1 MSWVADRARNM
12 SRRNR
17 VFAILA
23 IAAACGT
30 LLTIPASVGAAPFVH
45 GSGNPAPRQL
55 PSASPTSRSP
65 GGAAAV
71 GALFTV
77 TNGQLDTH
85 ICTAS
90 VVHSTHGDLAVTAA
104 HCLDGIQGQV
114 VFAPGYD
121 NGKSPFG
128 TWPVTAVYTDQAWQS
143 SQNPDDDFAFVKL
156 SRASGGAAIEHVTG
170 AEQLGI
176 GWQVPALVHV
186 TGYPDD
192 TEQPI
197 TCTNWARAFS
207 STQLEF
213 DCADFTDGTSGSPL
227 LAKVSGSSG
236 YGTVIGVIGGYEEGG
251 NTPDVSY
258 ASAFGAS
265 VEALYHTAE
274 AAG

>member
-1 MSWVADRARNM
+1 MSWVADRARSM

-17 VFAILA
+17 VLAIFAIA
-23 IAAACGT
+23 TVCGT
-30 LLTIPASVGAAPFVH
+30 LLTIPGSVGALAFSH
-45 GSGNPAPRQL
+45 SSGNTGPRQL
-55 PSASPTSRSP
+55 PTASPSSRSP
-65 GGAAAV
+65 GGSAAV

-77 TNGQLDTH
+77 TAGQPDTH

-114 VFAPGYD
+114 AFAPGYA
-121 NGKSPFG
+121 NGKYPYG
-128 TWPVTAVYTDQAWQS
+128 TWRVTAVYADQAWQS
-143 SQNPDDDFAFVKL
+143 SQNPDDDVAFVKL
-156 SRASGGAAIEHVTG
+156 ARTSAGVAIEHVTG

-176 GWQVPALVHV
+176 GWQEPALVHV

-197 TCTNWARAFS
+197 SCTNWTKVFS

-213 DCADFTDGTSGSPL
+213 DCADFTDGTSGSAL
-227 LAKVSGSSG
+227 LANVSASG
-236 YGTVIGVIGGYEEGG
+236 YGTVVGVIGGYEQGG
-251 NTPDVSY
+251 DTPDVSY
-258 ASAFGAS
+258 APSFGAT
-265 VEALYHTAE
+265 VAALYRTAV